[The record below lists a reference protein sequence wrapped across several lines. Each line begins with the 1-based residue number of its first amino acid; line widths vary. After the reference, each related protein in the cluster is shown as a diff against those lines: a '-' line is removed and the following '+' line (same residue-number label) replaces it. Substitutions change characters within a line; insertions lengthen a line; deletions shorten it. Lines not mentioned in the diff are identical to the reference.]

1 MRGGRSRGSRDEG
14 GLRNWGCVCQS
25 GFLCACAC
33 LCSLERKGELGKRG
47 EKAGGIK
54 CSVNLEER
62 RDGLKIRETSVN
74 SRLTA
79 L

>member
-1 MRGGRSRGSRDEG
+1 M
-14 GLRNWGCVCQS
+14 CQS
-25 GFLCACAC
+25 GFLCASAC

-47 EKAGGIK
+47 EKAGGISW
-54 CSVNLEER
+54 SVNLEER

-74 SRLTA
+74 SWLTA